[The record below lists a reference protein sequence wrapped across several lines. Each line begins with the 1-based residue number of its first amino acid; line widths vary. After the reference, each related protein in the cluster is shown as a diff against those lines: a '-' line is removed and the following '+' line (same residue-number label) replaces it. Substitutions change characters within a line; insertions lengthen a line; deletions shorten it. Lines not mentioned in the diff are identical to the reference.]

1 MISFLR
7 RALQTESRSLE
18 AGDAQACARLHKD
31 GFAFSWDAGEIER
44 LILSEN
50 VIGDGI
56 FDSVGGALL
65 GFVLSRKAANEAE
78 ILTIAVAS
86 AQRRRGVARDLLIK
100 HAETLGLLR
109 VSALFL
115 EVAQDNEAAL
125 ALYRRHG
132 FAEVG
137 RRPGYYRAA
146 DGGRTDAIVMTKQ
159 LL

>member
-7 RALQTESRSLE
+7 RAVQTESRGLE
-18 AGDAQACARLHKD
+18 AADAAACAALHKD
-31 GFAFSWDAGEIER
+31 GFAYPWDAGEIER

-50 VIGDGI
+50 VVGDGL
-56 FDSVGGALL
+56 FDSASGALL

-78 ILTIAVAS
+78 ILTIAVAP
-86 AQRRRGVARDLLIK
+86 AYRRRGVARDLLIK
-100 HAETLGLLR
+100 HGHTLGLLR

-125 ALYRRHG
+125 VLYRRQG

-137 RRPGYYRAA
+137 RRPGYYRAG

>member
-1 MISFLR
+1 MMGFLR
-7 RALQTESRSLE
+7 RALQIQSRSLE
-18 AGDAQACARLHKD
+18 AADAVACARLHKD
-31 GFAFSWDAGEIER
+31 GFAYPWDAVEIER

-50 VIGDGI
+50 VVSDGI
-56 FDSVGGALL
+56 FDSSSDALL

-78 ILTIAVAS
+78 ILTIAVATS
-86 AQRRRGVARDLLIK
+86 YRRRGVARDLLLK